1 MNSSNPKLTY
11 QRHEN
16 VPWFFFFCSS
26 FCFCFY
32 YYYYYFFFFLG
43 GGLMS
48 QDKIFSGVEETSP
61 KKSWIFEY
69 ADSI

>member
-1 MNSSNPKLTY
+1 MRMFHGFSFFARLFVFVFIITII
-11 QRHEN
+11 
-16 VPWFFFFCSS
+16 FFFFWG
-26 FCFCFY
+26 
-32 YYYYYFFFFLG
+32 G

-48 QDKIFSGVEETSP
+48 QDKIFSGVEVTSP

>member
-1 MNSSNPKLTY
+1 MFHGFSFFARLFVFVFIITII
-11 QRHEN
+11 
-16 VPWFFFFCSS
+16 FFFWG
-26 FCFCFY
+26 
-32 YYYYYFFFFLG
+32 G

-48 QDKIFSGVEETSP
+48 QDKIFSGVEVTSP

>member
-1 MNSSNPKLTY
+1 MAFLFLL
-11 QRHEN
+11 
-16 VPWFFFFCSS
+16 VFLFLFLLLLLLFFFF
-26 FCFCFY
+26 F
-32 YYYYYFFFFLG
+32 G
-43 GGLMS
+43 RGGLMS

>member
-1 MNSSNPKLTY
+1 MRMFHGFSFFARLFVFVFIITIII
-11 QRHEN
+11 
-16 VPWFFFFCSS
+16 FFFWG
-26 FCFCFY
+26 
-32 YYYYYFFFFLG
+32 G

-48 QDKIFSGVEETSP
+48 QDKIFSGVEVTSP

>member
-1 MNSSNPKLTY
+1 MAFLFLL
-11 QRHEN
+11 
-16 VPWFFFFCSS
+16 VFLFMFLLLLFFFF
-26 FCFCFY
+26 FWG
-32 YYYYYFFFFLG
+32 G

-48 QDKIFSGVEETSP
+48 QDKIFSGVEETRP

>member
-1 MNSSNPKLTY
+1 MAFLFLL
-11 QRHEN
+11 
-16 VPWFFFFCSS
+16 VFLFMFLLLLL
-26 FCFCFY
+26 
-32 YYYYYFFFFLG
+32 FFFFLGG

>member
-1 MNSSNPKLTY
+1 MFHGFSFFARLFVFVFIITII
-11 QRHEN
+11 
-16 VPWFFFFCSS
+16 FFFWG
-26 FCFCFY
+26 
-32 YYYYYFFFFLG
+32 G

-48 QDKIFSGVEETSP
+48 QDKIFSGVEETRP

>member
-1 MNSSNPKLTY
+1 MFHGFSFFARLFVFVFIITII
-11 QRHEN
+11 
-16 VPWFFFFCSS
+16 FFFGG
-26 FCFCFY
+26 
-32 YYYYYFFFFLG
+32 G

-48 QDKIFSGVEETSP
+48 QDKIFSGVEVTSP

>member
-1 MNSSNPKLTY
+1 MFHGFSFFACLF
-11 QRHEN
+11 
-16 VPWFFFFCSS
+16 VFVFIIIIIFFFF
-26 FCFCFY
+26 FG
-32 YYYYYFFFFLG
+32 G

-48 QDKIFSGVEETSP
+48 QDKMFSGVEETRP

>member
-1 MNSSNPKLTY
+1 MFHGFSFFARLFVFVFSITIIIII
-11 QRHEN
+11 
-16 VPWFFFFCSS
+16 FFFW
-26 FCFCFY
+26 
-32 YYYYYFFFFLG
+32 G
-43 GGLMS
+43 GGGVMS

>member
-1 MNSSNPKLTY
+1 MF
-11 QRHEN
+11 HG
-16 VPWFFFFCSS
+16 FS
-26 FCFCFY
+26 FLLVFLFLFLLLLLLF
-32 YYYYYFFFFLG
+32 FFFFLGG

-48 QDKIFSGVEETSP
+48 QDKIFSGVEETRP

>member
-1 MNSSNPKLTY
+1 MRMFHGFSFFARLFVFVFIITII
-11 QRHEN
+11 
-16 VPWFFFFCSS
+16 FFFFG
-26 FCFCFY
+26 
-32 YYYYYFFFFLG
+32 G

-48 QDKIFSGVEETSP
+48 QDKIFSGVEVTSP

>member
-1 MNSSNPKLTY
+1 MAFLFLL
-11 QRHEN
+11 
-16 VPWFFFFCSS
+16 VFLFLFLFLFLFFF
-26 FCFCFY
+26 
-32 YYYYYFFFFLG
+32 G

-48 QDKIFSGVEETSP
+48 QDKIFSGVEETRP

>member
-1 MNSSNPKLTY
+1 MAFLFLL
-11 QRHEN
+11 
-16 VPWFFFFCSS
+16 VFLFLFLVLLLLLFFFFWGEG
-26 FCFCFY
+26 
-32 YYYYYFFFFLG
+32 G

>member
-1 MNSSNPKLTY
+1 MFHGFSVFACLF
-11 QRHEN
+11 
-16 VPWFFFFCSS
+16 VFVFIIIII
-26 FCFCFY
+26 
-32 YYYYYFFFFLG
+32 FFFFLG

-48 QDKIFSGVEETSP
+48 QDKIFSGVEETRP

>member
-1 MNSSNPKLTY
+1 MFHGFSFFACLF
-11 QRHEN
+11 
-16 VPWFFFFCSS
+16 VFVFIIIFFFGG
-26 FCFCFY
+26 
-32 YYYYYFFFFLG
+32 G